1 MAELKNKVAI
11 VTGGS
16 RGIGSA
22 IALELAKN
30 GVKIVINYN
39 SNSAAADKMVAEI
52 KEIGGDAICS
62 TSRCFSYCR
71 CRKT

>member
-1 MAELKNKVAI
+1 MAELQNKVAI

-22 IALELAKN
+22 IALELAKE

-39 SNSAAADKMVAEI
+39 SIKCSCRKMVAEI
-52 KEIGGDAICS
+52 KEIGGRRLCS
-62 TSRCFSYCR
+62 TSRCF
-71 CRKT
+71 